1 MQYNLDNLWEMLESF
16 NINASKSE
24 KPFLLI
30 EVKKKSALF
39 STLSEDQVQSFLD
52 YEESLSQLIEAER
65 KEAFI
70 KGIKFA
76 TQFLFEA
83 SKEQFFAVLEV
94 GAYLTN
100 VYLSQKQSLF
110 FVESTRK

>member
-83 SKEQFFAVLEV
+83 SKE
-94 GAYLTN
+94 
-100 VYLSQKQSLF
+100 
-110 FVESTRK
+110 